1 VALNQP
7 LDQKSTASI
16 AHHTFTQ
23 TTTLTFNYMIIKI
36 KSFRYKTN
44 KNPNFGDQK
53 ITKTVR
59 KRPNES

>member
-16 AHHTFTQ
+16 AHHTLTQ

-36 KSFRYKTN
+36 KSFTNKTN

-53 ITKTVR
+53 ILNSEKETK
-59 KRPNES
+59 